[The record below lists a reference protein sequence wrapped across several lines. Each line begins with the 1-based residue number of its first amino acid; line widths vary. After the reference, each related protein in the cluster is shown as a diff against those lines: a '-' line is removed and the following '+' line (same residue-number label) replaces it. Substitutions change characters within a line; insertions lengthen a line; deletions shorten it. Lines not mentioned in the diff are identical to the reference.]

1 MFKGKLIISG
11 NNAKTVK
18 GDGDQYE
25 TAIMYL
31 APFTMAGA
39 GNVCAMAER
48 AKCHE
53 GCLNTA
59 GRGAMNSVQRARVA
73 KTLRY
78 MQDRS
83 GFMAQLVEDLSKF
96 SAYCA
101 RKGVKPCVRLN
112 GTSDIMWEKGHPVT
126 RIMPCPILDGSTV
139 PVRYN
144 SVMEAFPEIQ
154 FYDYT
159 KIYTR
164 VDKPMPRNY
173 ALTLSY
179 SGANADYAK
188 AVGFRVE
195 TKAANMAVVFRSR
208 QLVLE
213 ALERNPGLYIDGD
226 QTDMRFLDP
235 QGGYVVALYAK
246 GKAKHDTSG
255 FVVD

>member
-18 GDGDQYE
+18 GDGTEYE

-31 APFTMAGA
+31 APFTMAGK
-39 GNVCAMAER
+39 GNVCAMAVM
-48 AKCHE
+48 AHCWE

-73 KTLRY
+73 KTRRY
-78 MQDRS
+78 MDDRQ
-83 GFMAQLVEDLSKF
+83 GFMVQLVDDLRRF
-96 SAYCA
+96 SNYCK
-101 RKGVKPCVRLN
+101 RKGVQPCVRLN

-126 RIMPCPILDGSTV
+126 IDG
-139 PVRYN
+139 VRFA

-179 SGANADYAK
+179 SGANADYAA
-188 AVGFRVE
+188 AVNARVN
-195 TKAANMAVVFRSR
+195 ARLANMAVVYRNR
-208 QLVLE
+208 AVVERELVNG
-213 ALERNPGLYIDGD
+213 RTIDGD
-226 QTDMRFLDP
+226 VTDMRFLDP

-246 GKAKHDTSG
+246 GKAKKDTSG